1 MPPRH
6 DMVLRTVLSSAL
18 ASSLLAADMALLTLF
33 LNPEVTLRRD
43 GPSLFVSIW
52 LPCAGALS
60 VVFALLGLAGA
71 ALRGWPRA
79 PRPPIEGLPWFTTFV
94 FLSVSAAAS
103 LYWLNLLSYRHS
115 IPVELLRALLA
126 SCLSLTGAVL
136 VLVAVGVDAWLFPL
150 RGRGPAA
157 ALVVLAAAS
166 VVVVPLALRP
176 GPEPRPRPLPVATEV
191 VRPVRRITLVGLDG
205 LGPERVRQGIAAGRL
220 PALAGLIKRGA
231 SGPLATLRPTEGPPI
246 WTTIVTGRLPRDHGV
261 KSFTTYRLRGSP
273 TVYELLPK
281 GGFVGLLE
289 RAGLVA
295 RSPVTSASR
304 KSRTL
309 WNALNAFG
317 IPTGVVRV
325 WGTYPP
331 ERVQGFMLSHYFHLL
346 QDDPARVPE
355 TLHPADLV
363 EEVRARAVDPAHVDE
378 ALLSRFV
385 DSPTSPADDT
395 VPWRRD
401 LVERALAPD
410 MTYRRAGAVLR
421 AAYDPPFFATYYF
434 GLDVVGH
441 TFTRFAQP
449 DDFGNVRPEEVRRYG
464 RVTDGYVALLGEW
477 LEEASREL
485 RPGEILLAVS
495 GYGMEPVPLWR
506 RALTAVTGGTA
517 ESGTHASAPD
527 GFVLAVGDGI
537 RPGATFRRASVLD
550 LAPTILYLMGLPVAR
565 DMEGRVATE
574 ILEEEFARS
583 HPVTFIP
590 SYESLAV
597 TPVAGEPD
605 TELPMLPEEE
615 GS

>member
-1 MPPRH
+1 
-6 DMVLRTVLSSAL
+6 MVLRTLLSSAI
-18 ASSLLAADMALLTLF
+18 AASLLAADLALLTLF

-43 GPSLFVSIW
+43 GLSLLLSLW
-52 LPCAGALS
+52 LPCAGALTFA
-60 VVFALLGLAGA
+60 FALLGFAGA
-71 ALRGWPRA
+71 AVRGWPRA

-94 FLSVSAAAS
+94 LLSAVAAS
-103 LYWLNLLSYRHS
+103 ALYWLNLLSYRHS

-136 VLVAVGVDAWLFPL
+136 VVIAVGVDAWLFPL

-166 VVVVPLALRP
+166 MVVVPLALRP
-176 GPEPRPRPLPVATEV
+176 APERRPPPLPIATEV
-191 VRPVRRITLVGLDG
+191 VRPVRRITLVGMDG
-205 LGPERVRQGIAAGRL
+205 LGPEQVRQGIAAGRL
-220 PALAGLIKRGA
+220 PALAALIKRGA

-246 WTTIVTGRLPRDHGV
+246 WTTIATGRLPRDHGV
-261 KSFTTYRLRGSP
+261 KSFTTYRLRGSA
-273 TVYELLPK
+273 TTYELLPK
-281 GGFVGLLE
+281 GGFVGILE
-289 RAGLVA
+289 RAGLVT

-304 KSRTL
+304 KRRAL

-331 ERVQGFMLSHYFHLL
+331 ERVQGFMLSHYFHLF
-346 QDDPARVPE
+346 QDDPARARE

-363 EEVRARAVDPAHVDE
+363 QEVRARVVDPAHLDE
-378 ALLSRFV
+378 ALLGRFV
-385 DSPTSPADDT
+385 DTGAPAPDDT
-395 VPWRRD
+395 VPWRRE

-421 AAYDPPFFATYYF
+421 AAYDPPFFATYYY

-441 TFTRFAQP
+441 TFTRFARP

-464 RVTDGYVALLGEW
+464 RVTDAYAAFLGEW

-495 GYGMEPVPLWR
+495 AYGMEPVPLWR
-506 RALTAVTGGTA
+506 RVATAITGGTA
-517 ESGTHASAPD
+517 VSGTHAAAPD

-537 RPGATFRRASVLD
+537 RQGATFRRASVLD
-550 LAPTILYLMGLPVAR
+550 IAPTILYLMGLPVAR

-597 TPVAGEPD
+597 TPVAGEPEV
-605 TELPMLPEEE
+605 ELPMLPEE